1 MQKDTETTKSKD
13 LAPPTA
19 AKPLT
24 VVGVGSSAGGL
35 EALQIMIANL
45 PDDTNMS
52 FIVAQH
58 LSPSHKSMMVDLLV
72 KDAPIPVFT
81 AVDGEAL
88 RANALYICPPN
99 HNIEISRDNKIV
111 LTSYV
116 EARRTPRPSIDMLFE
131 SIATH
136 KGDDAIGIILS
147 GTGSD
152 GSRGIRAIKA
162 ENGFGIVQDPN
173 TAKYDGMPNSAINS
187 GNVDLIVSPEQ
198 IGAELKSIVM
208 FPRDRTL
215 IDDKNIPRE
224 TYIGIIRQLKLH
236 SKVDFSLYKENT
248 ILRRIDRRMTSLKI
262 AKSEDY
268 LQHLSNHRE
277 EVTFLFNDMLIGV
290 TSFFRDIRAY
300 ETLRRELQLY
310 LATKTDKIIRVWSA
324 GCSTGEEPYTL
335 AMIISDILGDKKNEY
350 KIQIFATDI
359 DEQAISFA
367 REASYPESALQNLPK
382 EIKTRFF
389 TVNGD
394 QYEVIK
400 SIKAMVIFSLHDIN
414 KDPPFLRLDLI
425 TCRNLMIYFTA
436 ELQRMLL
443 PTFHYALNPGGLLLL
458 GISESIGL
466 FQEQYRVIS
475 KAAKLYQAVLINKSL
490 PPERVRPSRRIP
502 DYIEPTP
509 AVERQSL
516 TPAKRL
522 DLDYSALIMDALKDR
537 VLPNALLINENQ
549 DIIFSE
555 GNNELLVRSQ
565 GIPSNNVFKNFHPK
579 LGIELRSSLHEI
591 DTGKSFVDTG
601 YQNIKLKDDNVWV
614 RMMLVRVD
622 RSPPLGRLTVIFT
635 DIERPF
641 ALPSIKD
648 IEGNVSTEVVKE
660 QERLLNRTRDQLQNV
675 IEELETS
682 NEEMQAM
689 NEELQSSNEELQ
701 SSNEELETTNEEL
714 QSTNEELQTAYAELR
729 MAYEEK
735 EQQQSE
741 LQVLRTDLM
750 QANNLLHEAEK
761 IGLSGSWMWDIENRR
776 LTWSK
781 GCFALFDLDDNDY
794 QPSFE
799 AFIGLVHADDRNR
812 LETQMKEMLIKQ
824 VKLPITFKVGGTDQ
838 VVKVIS
844 LDAVVSFNELKQ
856 ATKVMGTM
864 TDITEKTHYEK
875 NTSAYKDKINY
886 ILTSSLNCAY
896 IYNFIDEH
904 IEYVNPTLTQQF
916 GFSLADL
923 EDFSGEAF
931 FNLFAGD
938 EVAKIKQH
946 FDRVR
951 TGSPGATY
959 PSKYAFKKRDP
970 NGFTP
975 VYANHTVYDLDDT
988 TGYASKMLVT
998 FFAAE

>member
-1 MQKDTETTKSKD
+1 
-13 LAPPTA
+13 
-19 AKPLT
+19 
-24 VVGVGSSAGGL
+24 
-35 EALQIMIANL
+35 
-45 PDDTNMS
+45 
-52 FIVAQH
+52 
-58 LSPSHKSMMVDLLV
+58 
-72 KDAPIPVFT
+72 
-81 AVDGEAL
+81 
-88 RANALYICPPN
+88 
-99 HNIEISRDNKIV
+99 
-111 LTSYV
+111 
-116 EARRTPRPSIDMLFE
+116 
-131 SIATH
+131 
-136 KGDDAIGIILS
+136 
-147 GTGSD
+147 
-152 GSRGIRAIKA
+152 
-162 ENGFGIVQDPN
+162 
-173 TAKYDGMPNSAINS
+173 
-187 GNVDLIVSPEQ
+187 
-198 IGAELKSIVM
+198 M
-208 FPRDRTL
+208 FPRDRIITSE
-215 IDDKNIPRE
+215 KTIPRE
-224 TYIGIIRQLKLH
+224 TYIGIIRLLKLH

-248 ILRRIDRRMTSLKI
+248 ILRRIERRMTSLKI
-262 AKSEDY
+262 ARSEDY
-268 LQHLSNHRE
+268 LHHMDTHPE
-277 EVTFLFNDMLIGV
+277 EIRLLFNDMLIGV
-290 TSFFRDIRAY
+290 TSFFRDVRAY
-300 ETLRRELQLY
+300 EVLRRELKLY
-310 LATKTDKIIRVWSA
+310 LKNKTDNIIRIWSA

-335 AMIISDILGDKKNEY
+335 AMIISELLGDRKNEY

-359 DEQAISFA
+359 DEQSINFA
-367 REASYPESALQNLPK
+367 RDAVYPESALLNLPK
-382 EIKTRFF
+382 EIKAKFF
-389 TVNGD
+389 TVKGD

-400 SIKAMVIFSLHDIN
+400 PIKSMVIFSIHDIN

-443 PTFHYALNPGGLLLL
+443 PTFHYALNPGSLLML

-475 KAAKLYQAVLINKSL
+475 KSTKLYQSVSINKSL
-490 PPERVRPSRRIP
+490 PPERVMHNRRIP
-502 DYIEPTP
+502 DYIDPIPAAEKQVISPTK
-509 AVERQSL
+509 Q
-516 TPAKRL
+516 L
-522 DLDYSALIMDALKDR
+522 DQDYSGLIMEALKNR
-537 VLPNALLINENQ
+537 ILPNALLVNENQ
-549 DIIFSE
+549 DIVFSE
-555 GNNELLVRSQ
+555 GRNELLIRNE

-579 LGIELRSSLHEI
+579 LVVELRSSLHEI
-591 DTGKSFVDTG
+591 DIGKPFVDTG
-601 YQNIKLKDDNVWV
+601 YQNIKLNDENVWV

-622 RSPPLGRLTVIFT
+622 RLPPLGRFTVVFT

-641 ALPSIKD
+641 ALPALND
-648 IEGNVSTEVVKE
+648 LEGNISTEVVKE

-741 LQVLRTDLM
+741 LQILRTDLI
-750 QANNLLHEAEK
+750 QSNNLLHEAEK

-776 LTWSK
+776 LTWSN
-781 GCFALFDLDDNDY
+781 GCFALFDVNVEDF

-799 AFIGLVHADDRNR
+799 AFIGLIHPDDRNR
-812 LETQMKEMLIKQ
+812 LETQMKEMLLKQ
-824 VKLPITFKVGGTDQ
+824 VKLPITFKVTGADQ
-838 VVKVIS
+838 EVKIIS

-896 IYNFIDEH
+896 IYNFIDKH
-904 IEYVNPTLTQQF
+904 IEYINPTLTQQF

-923 EDFSGEAF
+923 EDYSGDAF
-931 FNLFAGD
+931 FKLFASD
-938 EVAKIKQH
+938 EQEKIKQH

-970 NGFTP
+970 NGFTH
-975 VYANHTVYDLDDT
+975 VYANHTVYDVDEA
-988 TGYASKMLVT
+988 TGFASKMLVT

>member
-1 MQKDTETTKSKD
+1 MARNTENTEPKDIVSLVD
-13 LAPPTA
+13 D
-19 AKPLT
+19 KPLI

-35 EALQIMIANL
+35 EALHTMIANM
-45 PDDTNMS
+45 PEDTNMS

-88 RANALYICPPN
+88 RRNALYICPPN

-111 LTSYV
+111 LTSYI

-187 GNVDLIVSPEQ
+187 GNVDLIIAPER
-198 IGAELKSIVM
+198 IGAELKSIAM
-208 FPRDRTL
+208 FPRTRH
-215 IDDKNIPRE
+215 IADDKAIPRE
-224 TYIGIIRQLKLH
+224 IYNGIIRLLKLH

-262 AKSEDY
+262 ATSEDY
-268 LQHLSNHRE
+268 LDYIGKHKE
-277 EVTFLFNDMLIGV
+277 EISFLFNDMLIGV
-290 TSFFRDIRAY
+290 TSFFRDVRAY
-300 ETLRRELQLY
+300 EALRRELQVY
-310 LATKTDKIIRVWSA
+310 LASKTDNIIRVWSA
-324 GCSTGEEPYTL
+324 GCSTGEEPYTI
-335 AMIISDILGDKKNEY
+335 AMIIGDILGEKRNEY

-359 DEQAISFA
+359 DEQAITTA
-367 REASYPESALQNLPK
+367 REAVYPESALHYLPK
-382 EIKTRFF
+382 EIKAKFF

-400 SIKAMVIFSLHDIN
+400 PIKSMVIFSLHDIN

-443 PTFHYALNPGGLLLL
+443 PTFHYALNPGGLLML

-475 KAAKLYQAVLINKSL
+475 KSAKLYQAVALNKSL
-490 PPERVRPSRRIP
+490 PPERIMRTSKIS
-502 DYIEPTP
+502 DYVEPAPGLENRTI
-509 AVERQSL
+509 S
-516 TPAKRL
+516 PAKRL
-522 DLDYSALIMDALKDR
+522 DKDYSALIMEALKTKI
-537 VLPNALLINENQ
+537 LPNALLVNENQ
-549 DIIFSE
+549 DIVFSE
-555 GNNELLVRSQ
+555 GSNELLVRSS

-579 LGIELRSSLHEI
+579 LIVELRSSLHEI
-591 DTGKSFVDTG
+591 DIGKQFVDTG
-601 YQNIKLKDDNVWV
+601 YQNVKLNNENVWV

-622 RSPPLGRLTVIFT
+622 RTPPLGRLTVIFT

-641 ALPSIKD
+641 GLPELKD
-648 IEGNVSTEVVKE
+648 IEGNLSTEVVKE

-741 LQVLRTDLM
+741 LQVLRSDLM
-750 QANNLLHEAEK
+750 QSNNLLHEAEK
-761 IGLSGSWMWDIENRR
+761 IGRSGSWMWDLDNRR
-776 LTWSK
+776 LAWSN
-781 GCFALFDLDDNDY
+781 GCFALFNLEASEY

-799 AFIGLVHADDRNR
+799 AFIGLVHPDDRNR
-812 LETQMKEMLIKQ
+812 VETQMKEMLSKQ
-824 VKLPITFKVGGTDQ
+824 IKLPFTFKVVGADQ
-838 VVKVIS
+838 EIKIIS

-864 TDITEKTHYEK
+864 TDVTEQTHYEK

-896 IYNFIDEH
+896 IYNFIEQR
-904 IEYVNPTLTQQF
+904 IEYVNPTMTQQF
-916 GFSLADL
+916 GFTLADL
-923 EDFSGEAF
+923 EDFSGNTF
-931 FNLFAGD
+931 FTLFAED
-938 EVAKIKQH
+938 QLAKIKQH

-959 PSKYAFKKRDP
+959 PSEYAFKKKDP
-970 NGFTP
+970 KGYIP
-975 VYANHTVYDLDDT
+975 VYANHTVYDLDET
-988 TGYASKMLVT
+988 TGFASKMLVT

>member
-1 MQKDTETTKSKD
+1 
-13 LAPPTA
+13 
-19 AKPLT
+19 
-24 VVGVGSSAGGL
+24 
-35 EALQIMIANL
+35 
-45 PDDTNMS
+45 
-52 FIVAQH
+52 
-58 LSPSHKSMMVDLLV
+58 
-72 KDAPIPVFT
+72 
-81 AVDGEAL
+81 
-88 RANALYICPPN
+88 
-99 HNIEISRDNKIV
+99 
-111 LTSYV
+111 
-116 EARRTPRPSIDMLFE
+116 MLFE

-208 FPRDRTL
+208 FPRDRTI
-215 IDDKNIPRE
+215 IDEKTIPRE
-224 TYIGIIRQLKLH
+224 TYIGIIRLLKLH

-248 ILRRIDRRMTSLKI
+248 ILRRIERRMTSLKI
-262 AKSEDY
+262 ARSEDY
-268 LQHLSNHRE
+268 LQHMGAHTE
-277 EVTFLFNDMLIGV
+277 EISFLFNDMLIGV
-290 TSFFRDIRAY
+290 TSFFRDVRAY
-300 ETLRRELQLY
+300 EVLRRELQLY
-310 LATKTDKIIRVWSA
+310 LANKTDNIIRVWSA

-359 DEQAISFA
+359 DEQSINFA
-367 REASYPESALQNLPK
+367 REAVYPESALQNLPK
-382 EIKTRFF
+382 EIKAKFF
-389 TVNGD
+389 TVKGD

-400 SIKAMVIFSLHDIN
+400 PIKSMVIFSLHDIN

-443 PTFHYALNPGGLLLL
+443 PTFHYALNPGSLLML

-466 FQEQYRVIS
+466 FQEQYRAIS
-475 KAAKLYQAVLINKSL
+475 KSTKLYQAVSINKTL
-490 PPERVRPSRRIP
+490 PPERIMHNRRIP
-502 DYIEPTP
+502 DYIDPSPVIEK
-509 AVERQSL
+509 QIIS
-516 TPAKRL
+516 PAKKL
-522 DLDYSALIMDALKDR
+522 DQDYSLLIMEALKNR
-537 VLPNALLINENQ
+537 VLPNALLVNENQ
-549 DIIFSE
+549 DIVFSE
-555 GNNELLVRSQ
+555 GSNELLIRSE

-579 LGIELRSSLHEI
+579 LVVELRSSLHEI
-591 DTGKSFVDTG
+591 DIGKPFVDTG

-614 RMMLVRVD
+614 RMMLVRVE
-622 RSPPLGRLTVIFT
+622 RAPPLGRLTVIFT

-641 ALPSIKD
+641 ALPTLKD
-648 IEGNVSTEVVKE
+648 IEGNISTEVVKE

-741 LQVLRTDLM
+741 LQILRTDLI
-750 QANNLLHEAEK
+750 QSNNLLQEAEK

-776 LTWSK
+776 LTWSN
-781 GCFALFDLDDNDY
+781 GCFALFDVDTKEF

-799 AFIGLVHADDRNR
+799 AFIGLIHPDDRNR

-824 VKLPITFKVGGTDQ
+824 VKLPITFKVANVDQ
-838 VVKVIS
+838 EVKIIS

-896 IYNFIDEH
+896 IYNFIDQH

-916 GFSLADL
+916 GFTLADL
-923 EDFSGEAF
+923 EDYSGDTF
-931 FNLFAGD
+931 FKLFAND
-938 EVAKIKQH
+938 ELEKIKHH

-975 VYANHTVYDLDDT
+975 VYANHTVYDVDET
-988 TGYASKMLVT
+988 TGFASKMLVT